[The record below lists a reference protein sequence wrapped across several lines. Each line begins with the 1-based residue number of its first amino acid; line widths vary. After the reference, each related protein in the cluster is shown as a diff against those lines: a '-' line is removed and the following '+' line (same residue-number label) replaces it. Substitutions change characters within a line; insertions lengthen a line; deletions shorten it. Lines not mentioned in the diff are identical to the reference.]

1 MMPSPQDSNSGEMP
15 PYGMR
20 NIPSGMP
27 PGPNPMVSQ
36 TASEPLK
43 HFPHS
48 VSRSTSISYAF
59 NATRYLSSRFNQ
71 WYLVKYLFDLMIE
84 KSFFLR

>member
-27 PGPNPMVSQ
+27 PGPNPMVTEIPFFSL
-36 TASEPLK
+36 SK
-43 HFPHS
+43 HFSIQYHDPHLPHMS
-48 VSRSTSISYAF
+48 SIPPDIPHHGSINGIY
-59 NATRYLSSRFNQ
+59 
-71 WYLVKYLFDLMIE
+71 
-84 KSFFLR
+84 